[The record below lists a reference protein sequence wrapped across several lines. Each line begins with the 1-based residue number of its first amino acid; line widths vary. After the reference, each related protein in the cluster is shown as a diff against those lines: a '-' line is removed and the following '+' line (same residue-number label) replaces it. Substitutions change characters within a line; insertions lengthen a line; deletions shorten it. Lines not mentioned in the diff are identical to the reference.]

1 MDDRINPYAAPQ
13 AYQEPIPVAAATL
26 TPLRRGLR
34 IFLGIVLLLLAL
46 ICGGIVAARISN
58 LGIRLDDLPTIA
70 VVATLSLALLFVGLW
85 MLGWEWFRLL
95 GKLSLA
101 VLLLFVIAIF
111 SVLICGPFIF
121 E

>member
-46 ICGGIVAARISN
+46 TSGGIVAARISN
-58 LGIRLDDLPTIA
+58 LGIATPAKELPM
-70 VVATLSLALLFVGLW
+70 VADWLRPCRSRCYLSVCGCSVGNGFVY
-85 MLGWEWFRLL
+85 
-95 GKLSLA
+95 
-101 VLLLFVIAIF
+101 
-111 SVLICGPFIF
+111 
-121 E
+121 